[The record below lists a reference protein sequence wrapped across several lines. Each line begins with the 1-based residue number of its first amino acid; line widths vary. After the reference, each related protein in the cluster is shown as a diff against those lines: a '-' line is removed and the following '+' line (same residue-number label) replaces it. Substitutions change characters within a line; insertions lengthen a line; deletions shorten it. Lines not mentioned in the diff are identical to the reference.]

1 LENSKHSFRGRGS
14 RPNFELIKAKEKG
27 EIDENMPVSYAYS
40 FNDGVPYSTNVYL
53 NIDYKQ
59 SGIGGDNSW
68 QPRTHEKYLLK
79 ADVYEWSYRMC
90 AIDLKREK
98 VADRLR
104 YDLPKVD

>member
-1 LENSKHSFRGRGS
+1 MESFD
-14 RPNFELIKAKEKG
+14 L
-27 EIDENMPVSYAYS
+27 EIDGVDYAENI
-40 FNDGVPYSTNVYL
+40 YL

-79 ADVYEWSYRMC
+79 DDVYEWSYRMC

-98 VADRLR
+98 VEDRLK
-104 YDLPKVD
+104 YDLPKVE